1 MSSKSNRAAN
11 CRSASAWS
19 NVPTVMF
26 SVLFDGYPVRFDL
39 TKYVAM
45 LRNATDAFA
54 SLPSALYRSSGS
66 SMALR
71 SPRRVLYRL
80 IIHWAISSMLSSSLT
95 AVWFWG
101 RSRPASVACCA
112 TAWMSEPKLVAAL
125 PMRGPAK
132 RFSSIQHTGHA
143 HKLST
148 ADGERVTTSDWPSVF
163 SMDSGCSI
171 SFALSAC
178 SVFPSDSILPSIS
191 VISSAPACSV
201 RNAQLS
207 GFAAAMPCDA
217 NNAKACA
224 ASRAWGE
231 SVGAWAST
239 LREAAT
245 RPRGSASSPAYS
257 PASPTAVYTRVSAS
271 ASRSRSNHSG
281 R

>member
-1 MSSKSNRAAN
+1 MLSRPCRAL
-11 CRSASAWS
+11 
-19 NVPTVMF
+19 VPFLGV
-26 SVLFDGYPVRFDL
+26 VDGVE
-39 TKYVAM
+39 VA
-45 LRNATDAFA
+45 
-54 SLPSALYRSSGS
+54 
-66 SMALR
+66 
-71 SPRRVLYRL
+71 RRVLYRP
-80 IIHWAISSMLSSSLT
+80 IIHWVISSMLSSSLT

-178 SVFPSDSILPSIS
+178 SVFPSDSILPSIP

-245 RPRGSASSPAYS
+245 RPRGSLPV
-257 PASPTAVYTRVSAS
+257 PRIRRPRRPPCTRVFPHRHPGRGRTIPAG
-271 ASRSRSNHSG
+271 SRRGSRTAHG
-281 R
+281 LR